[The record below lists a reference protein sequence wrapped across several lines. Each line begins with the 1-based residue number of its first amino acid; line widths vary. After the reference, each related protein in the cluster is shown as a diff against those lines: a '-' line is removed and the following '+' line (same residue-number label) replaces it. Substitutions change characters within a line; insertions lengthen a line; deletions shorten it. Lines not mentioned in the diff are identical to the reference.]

1 MTDDRRRYQRQT
13 ERSYERRADRMD
25 GYAEYGGRTQR
36 RTRSMQDSRDAS
48 QRSSYGRRS
57 ADGRY
62 GRSGRSGESYDG
74 ASAPQSRGRSESAP
88 AGKNASSSRSRR
100 AASAPTP
107 AYKRTISQWRRYGV
121 TACTV
126 IMLVGCVLG
135 WAFFLRPTASAFEKR
150 DLTPWPAFTTER
162 FLDGTFFSDLSLW
175 YADTFPFR
183 DTLVQADA
191 AVDNLFGVK
200 PQTQMI
206 GGNVVADELPPIDG
220 NTPAGTG
227 TGEDGEGTSPA
238 VEEEPRE
245 PAEKPDERVLQ
256 EDIQGNIMNGLYVDG
271 DAAYSVYYFLDEAVQ
286 DYCAAVNRCAER
298 LDGVANVYSVLVPN
312 NSGAKLDEDVLE
324 QLGGSDQRQALE
336 YFYSLMSDKVKV
348 VKTLDALR
356 AHRDEYTYFRTDH
369 HWTQLGAYYAYEQ
382 FCKAKGIEPS
392 DITKWEQHDYEP
404 MLGSFYQELWLD
416 SMAANP
422 DTLHAY
428 VPSGTNEMTAWD
440 EYGNEYEYPVVAD
453 ATDYDANAK
462 YMAFIAGD
470 QMLSHIENPMVTDGS
485 SCLVVKDS
493 YGCAFVPNLVD
504 NYQDIWVIDF
514 RKFNEDIPSFVYE
527 KGIKDVIFLNNMTIA
542 GTDTAAA
549 ALRSLMG

>member
-1 MTDDRRRYQRQT
+1 MTYDRRQDTNRYRERSDPERSNQRSRYRDYDDRPQQSRRP
-13 ERSYERRADRMD
+13 SAERRRPDSPAA
-25 GYAEYGGRTQR
+25 AERPAQR
-36 RTRSMQDSRDAS
+36 RA
-48 QRSSYGRRS
+48 QRERREM
-57 ADGRY
+57 A
-62 GRSGRSGESYDG
+62 
-74 ASAPQSRGRSESAP
+74 QP
-88 AGKNASSSRSRR
+88 A
-100 AASAPTP
+100 P
-107 AYKRTISQWRRYGV
+107 AYKRKIAQWRRYGV
-121 TACTV
+121 TACTI

-150 DLTPWPAFTTER
+150 DLTSWPTFTTER
-162 FLDGTFFSDLSLW
+162 FIDGSFFTDLSLW

-183 DTLVQADA
+183 DALVQTNTMI
-191 AVDNLFGVK
+191 DNLFGIQPK
-200 PQTQMI
+200 TQMV
-206 GGNVVADELPPIDG
+206 GGNVVADELPPING
-220 NTPAGTG
+220 STPADTSGAV
-227 TGEDGEGTSPA
+227 DGEGTSSA
-238 VEEEPRE
+238 VENESRE
-245 PAEKPDERVLQ
+245 PVEKPDERALQ

-286 DYCAAVNRCAER
+286 DYCAAINRCAER
-298 LDGVANVYSVLVPN
+298 LDGVATVYSVLVPN

-356 AHRDEYTYFRTDH
+356 EHRDEYTYFRTDH

-382 FCKAKGIEPS
+382 FCKAKGIKPS
-392 DITKWEQHDYEP
+392 NIDNWVQHDYAP

-416 SMAANP
+416 SMAENP

-428 VPSGTNEMTAWD
+428 VPSGTNEMTSWD
-440 EYGNEYEYPVVAD
+440 EYGNEYEYAVVAD
-453 ATDYDANAK
+453 ATDYDPNAK

-470 QMLSHIENPMVTDGS
+470 QMLSKIENPMVNDGS

-504 NYQDIWVIDF
+504 NYQTIWVIDF
-514 RKFNEDIPSFVYE
+514 RKYNEDIPEFVYE
-527 KGIKDVIFLNNMTIA
+527 NGIQDVIFLNNMTIA

-549 ALRSLMG
+549 QLRSLMG